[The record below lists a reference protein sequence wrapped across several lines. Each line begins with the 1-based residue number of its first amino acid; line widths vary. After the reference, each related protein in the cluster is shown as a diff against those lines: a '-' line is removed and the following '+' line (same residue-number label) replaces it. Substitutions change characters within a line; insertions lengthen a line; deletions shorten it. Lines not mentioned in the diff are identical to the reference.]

1 MKKTNLLKISALAI
15 ILGTS
20 CGSYASQSSTPDLK
34 DILSGAGGA
43 IGNIV
48 EGIFSKSDL
57 TVEDIAG
64 QWTANG
70 SAVSF
75 KSDNMLKK
83 AGGIAAAGAVESK
96 LDEYYKK
103 YGLNNLVFTVE
114 NDGTFSMTIKKVSLK
129 GTISVKEKGVFTLK
143 FTAFGTMSLGSMDA
157 YVEKTGNS
165 LNLMFD
171 ADKIKSILSFAATLN
186 GSKLVSTADSLLKQY
201 DGICMGFK
209 MTKTGDATTTTTTTT
224 QTETNSDSKTQ
235 STGLD
240 ALKGLFGK

>member
-1 MKKTNLLKISALAI
+1 MKRMNLLKIFALVVI
-15 ILGTS
+15 FSTS
-20 CGSYASQSSTPDLK
+20 CSSYASQSSSPDLK
-34 DILSGAGGA
+34 SILGGAGGA

-48 EGIFSKSDL
+48 EGIFTKSDL
-57 TVEDIAG
+57 TVADIAG

-70 SAVSF
+70 SAVTF
-75 KSDNMLKK
+75 QSDNMLKK

-103 YGLNNLVFTVE
+103 YGLNNVVFTVN
-114 NDGTFSMTIKKVSLK
+114 NDSTFSLALKKISLK
-129 GTISVKEKGVFTLK
+129 GTISVKDKGVFTLK

-157 YVEKTGNS
+157 YVEKTGKN

-171 ADKIKSILSFAATLN
+171 ADKIKSIISLAATLS
-186 GSKLVSTADSLLKQY
+186 GSKLASTADKLLQQY

-209 MTKTGDATTTTTTTT
+209 MTKTGDSSITTKP
-224 QTETNSDSKTQ
+224 TETE

-240 ALKGLFGK
+240 ALKGLFGR

>member
-1 MKKTNLLKISALAI
+1 MNKKNLFKIFALAI
-15 ILGTS
+15 LLGTS
-20 CGSYASQSSTPDLK
+20 CGSYAGQSSTPDLK
-34 DILSGAGGA
+34 DILGGASGAL
-43 IGNIV
+43 GNIV

-64 QWTANG
+64 QWTADG

-75 KSDNMLKK
+75 KSDDLLKK
-83 AGGIAAAGAVESK
+83 AGGIAAAGVVESK

-114 NDGTFSMTIKKVSLK
+114 NDGTFTMAIKKVTLK
-129 GTISVKEKGVFTLK
+129 GTIAVKEKGVFTLT
-143 FTAFGTMSLGSMDA
+143 FTAFGTMGLGSMDA

-171 ADKIKSILSFAATLN
+171 ADKIKKIITIAATLS
-186 GSKLVSTADSLLKQY
+186 GSKLASTADTLFNQY

-209 MTKTGDATTTTTTTT
+209 MTKTGEATTTTTS
-224 QTETNSDSKTQ
+224 TNDNSTKTQ

>member
-1 MKKTNLLKISALAI
+1 MKHIKMIAAALLLAWAGTASATPL
-15 ILGTS
+15 
-20 CGSYASQSSTPDLK
+20 SSPDLK
-34 DILSGAGGA
+34 DILGGAGGA

-57 TVEDIAG
+57 SVEDIAG

-103 YGLNNLVFTVE
+103 YGLNNLIFTVE
-114 NDGTFSMTIKKVSLK
+114 NDGTFSMAIKKVSLK

-143 FTAFGTMSLGSMDA
+143 FTAFGGVGLGSMDA

-171 ADKIKSILSFAATLN
+171 ADKIKSILSFAASLSGN
-186 GSKLVSTADSLLKQY
+186 KLVSTADSLLKQY

-209 MTKTGDATTTTTTTT
+209 MKKTGEATTTPAK
-224 QTETNSDSKTQ
+224 TEKKTENKSE

>member
-1 MKKTNLLKISALAI
+1 MKKKNLIQTAATAMLL
-15 ILGTS
+15 LCVS
-20 CGSYASQSSTPDLK
+20 CATAGNASSPDLK
-34 DILSGAGGA
+34 SILGGAGGA

-57 TVEDIAG
+57 TVADIAG
-64 QWTANG
+64 QWTADG

-75 KSDNMLKK
+75 KSDDMLKK

-103 YGLNNLVFTVE
+103 YGLNNLVFTVN
-114 NDGTFSMTIKKVSLK
+114 NDSTFSLAIKKVTLK
-129 GTISVKEKGVFTLK
+129 GTISVKEKGIFTLK
-143 FTAFGTMSLGSMDA
+143 FTAFGTMGLGSMNA

-171 ADKIKSILSFAATLN
+171 ADKIKSIISLAANLS
-186 GSKLVSTADSLLKQY
+186 GSKLASTADKVLQQY

-209 MTKTGDATTTTTTTT
+209 MKKTGNASSTTDTTD
-224 QTETNSDSKTQ
+224 TNSETETQ

-240 ALKGLFGK
+240 ALKGLFKK

>member
-1 MKKTNLLKISALAI
+1 MKRMNLLKIFALAA
-15 ILGTS
+15 ILCTS
-20 CGSYASQSSTPDLK
+20 CSSYASQSSSPDLK
-34 DILSGAGGA
+34 SILGGAGGA

-48 EGIFSKSDL
+48 EGIFAKSDL
-57 TVEDIAG
+57 TVADIAG

-70 SAVSF
+70 SAVTF

-103 YGLNNLVFTVE
+103 YGLNNLVFTVN
-114 NDGTFSMTIKKVSLK
+114 NDSTFSLAFKKISLK

-157 YVEKTGNS
+157 YVEKTGNN

-171 ADKIKSILSFAATLN
+171 ADKIKSIISFAATLS
-186 GSKLVSTADSLLKQY
+186 GSKLASTADKLLQQY

-209 MTKTGDATTTTTTTT
+209 MTKTGNASGTTDTKSETDA
-224 QTETNSDSKTQ
+224 Q

-240 ALKGLFGK
+240 ALKGLFKK